1 MKSVTKYAL
10 EERLLKVAYP
20 FETAFEFPSDK
31 PSVVFRRYVQL
42 LPFKPFL
49 SDSFFDIFFGLVN

>member
-1 MKSVTKYAL
+1 MNSVIKQTP

-42 LPFKPFL
+42 FPLEPFL
-49 SDSFFDIFFGLVN
+49 SDSFFDIFFGRVN